1 MGCGEGVAGAMT
13 RRLLLLALPLAK
25 TVYGSAPSPR
35 HRVRFDGVGPLRIG
49 MGESALRKELGP
61 ALRIET
67 RDSGVYAGWGD
78 PFLGLLLVDGALA
91 RIDVGGGRWR
101 TVGGARV
108 GSLETEIRAIFKNRV
123 EVKAHSY
130 DPRGHVLLVPGKV
143 HALAFETDGDVVTG
157 LRAGVRETLLA

>member
-1 MGCGEGVAGAMT
+1 MT
-13 RRLLLLALPLAK
+13 RRLLLSTLPLA
-25 TVYGSAPSPR
+25 GELFAAAPTPR
-35 HRVRFDGVGPLRIG
+35 HRVRFDGVGRLRIG
-49 MGESALRKELGP
+49 MEEPALRKELGT

-101 TVGGARV
+101 TVGGGRV

-123 EVKAHSY
+123 EVKPHTY
-130 DPRGHVLLVPGKV
+130 DPRGHVLLVRGKV

-157 LRAGVRETLLA
+157 LRAGMQETLLG